1 MKFGVRECAEVILR
15 AKARQ
20 QIGKRTFYRNEP
32 VIRFDTLTTSSMEG
46 AATTV
51 YAQGGPG
58 NARLLAWEGERTLTF
73 TMEDALISPEGI
85 MILSGAGLIDASAN
99 TDLERNDHVLYV
111 HTTSQV
117 KVEAADTIMLPKLAC
132 WSHSGEM
139 DDEDTD
145 IEDITEAGIMPGKN
159 YYNDGADIFI
169 MVLNNGEI
177 TGEPCIPDE
186 NGVQFIKVN
195 VGTLTDPKYEYK
207 TKLTCTGLLPGDVV
221 LVDYYIKRVSGVK
234 QIEITPDK
242 FGGYFYLEASTL
254 FRDEA
259 TGRDLPAEFIIPK
272 CKIQSNFTFT
282 MAGSGDPSTFTF
294 TLDAFPDY
302 TKFDLTKKVLAAI
315 QVVETDDSAEEES
328 FEDRRGHTGYT
339 GRTGEAAF
347 SADTHHFKDY
357 GAVDKYDEDYAYAD
371 DDYAS
376 EGAKAESYTITVTA
390 GANGSAS
397 ADLSSAKAGRTVTVT
412 AVPSVGY
419 KVATMTG
426 ATMSG
431 TGNVRTFTMPSSNV
445 TINVTFEEDE

>member
-32 VIRFDTLTTSSMEG
+32 VIRFDTLNTSSMEG

-51 YAQGGPG
+51 YAQGGRG

-85 MILSGAGLIDASAN
+85 MILSGAGLIEAAATKAEGQD
-99 TDLERNDHVLYV
+99 VLYV

-117 KVEAADTIMLPKLAC
+117 KVETANKVILPKLAC

-139 DDEDTD
+139 DNVVTGT
-145 IEDITEAGIMPGKN
+145 IGSTPIMPGKD
-159 YYNDGADIFI
+159 YYNDGADIFV
-169 MVLNNGEI
+169 MVLNNGEVI
-177 TGEPCIPDE
+177 GEPCIPDE
-186 NGVQFIKVN
+186 NGVKFFKDDD
-195 VGTLTDPKYEYK
+195 GEKTELTI
-207 TKLTCTGLLPGDVV
+207 TGLLPGDVV
-221 LVDYYIKRVSGVK
+221 LVDYYVKRVSGVK

-272 CKIQSNFTFT
+272 CKVQSNFTFT

-302 TKFDLTKKVLAAI
+302 TKFDPTKKVLAVI
-315 QVVETDDSAEEES
+315 QVVETDDSAEEEN
-328 FEDRRGHTGYT
+328 FEDRRGHYT
-339 GRTGEAAF
+339 HSGTQSQGEEQT
-347 SADTHHFKDY
+347 ADDIHFQSY
-357 GAVDKYDEDYAYAD
+357 GAKGAYDEDYAYIQDTYASEQYKTASHTITISAGD
-371 DDYAS
+371 NGSATADYAS
-376 EGAKAESYTITVTA
+376 AKQGKTITVTA
-390 GANGSAS
+390 IP
-397 ADLSSAKAGRTVTVT
+397 D
-412 AVPSVGY
+412 PGY
-419 KVATMTG
+419 EVATMTG
-426 ATMSG
+426 ATMTPS
-431 TGNVRTFTMPSSNV
+431 TGNVRTFTMPNDDV
-445 TINVTFEEDE
+445 TINVTFAEE